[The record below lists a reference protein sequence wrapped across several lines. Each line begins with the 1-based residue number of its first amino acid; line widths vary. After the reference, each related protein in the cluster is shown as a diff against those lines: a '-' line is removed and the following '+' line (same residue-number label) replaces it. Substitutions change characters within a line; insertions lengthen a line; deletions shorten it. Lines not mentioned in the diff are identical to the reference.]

1 MLRILILAM
10 ILMVLFAAPVM
21 GEELGMHGEVS
32 FKYELTTGNYKYQS
46 WVMDLHYT
54 FVNWFAIGATQTTF
68 TNGFGT
74 YFNSIP
80 SYSPTN
86 QLYDVY
92 LQVNVL
98 DNTTLKLSV
107 WCNHAIVNGLNT
119 SEIEG
124 QGMYLQGTYKF

>member
-1 MLRILILAM
+1 MKTLLLTVIMLL
-10 ILMVLFAAPVM
+10 VLSAPVM
-21 GEELGMHGEVS
+21 GEEPGIHGEVS

-46 WVMDLHYT
+46 WVVDLHYT
-54 FVNWFAIGATQTTF
+54 FVDWFAIGTTQTTF

-74 YFNSIP
+74 YFNSVP
-80 SYSPTN
+80 SYCPTN

-107 WCNHAIVNGLNT
+107 WCNHAIENGLNT

-124 QGMYLQGTYKF
+124 QGMYLQGTYRF